1 MIFEVINESAS
12 PVPSS
17 GGFFQ
22 PAAVLKFE
30 VCHDDIVKKPSK
42 TPTTMLIFNDLRLS
56 LHVDIV

>member
-22 PAAVLKFE
+22 PAAVLKY
-30 VCHDDIVKKPSK
+30 SQK
-42 TPTTMLIFNDLRLS
+42 TIKNTHHN
-56 LHVDIV
+56 VDFQRFKAKFAC